1 MLQASG
7 ILPTLIVLSFVWEDW
22 FVGYIN

>member
-7 ILPTLIVLSFVWEDW
+7 VLPTLIVLSFVWEDW